1 MLTLKSLATQA
12 LTGDGGN
19 SLTAGGNTGLG
30 ADSAGGGVNST
41 TPHIGL
47 MGKQLVHHIKFSL
60 SVFGEG
66 LISTMNNTASY
77 ERPRKR

>member
-47 MGKQLVHHIKFSL
+47 MGKQLVHIKFSL
-60 SVFGEG
+60 PVFREG
-66 LISTMNNTASY
+66 LIFTMNNTASY
-77 ERPRKR
+77 ERPKKR

>member
-19 SLTAGGNTGLG
+19 SLSAGGNTGLG
-30 ADSAGGGVNST
+30 ADSAGGGVNAT

-47 MGKQLVHHIKFSL
+47 IGKHCFFNPILNCFPLGRVLFYCVGH
-60 SVFGEG
+60 
-66 LISTMNNTASY
+66 TALY
-77 ERPRKR
+77 

>member
-19 SLTAGGNTGLG
+19 SLSAGGNTGLG
-30 ADSAGGGVNST
+30 ADSAGGGVNAT

-47 MGKQLVHHIKFSL
+47 IGKHCFLVNLNF
-60 SVFGEG
+60 F
-66 LISTMNNTASY
+66 
-77 ERPRKR
+77 P